1 MMNISIRLKKLVLSA
16 CLLLMAACLHAQYS
30 LGVTGL
36 LTIPTADMQADGTFM
51 GGGNF
56 LPEAMMPSNWE
67 YNTGNY
73 FVNITFLP
81 FLEVAYRCTLL
92 HGEFVKGSKWNQDR
106 SVSLRLRPLKEG
118 KWWPAI
124 VVGSNDAFTTGELNM
139 FKNAAGNRFFSS
151 VYIVG
156 TKHLLLGGHDLGF
169 SLGGNIPFRKD
180 SYRKGIFG
188 GVGYSPAFLR
198 SVTLMAEY
206 DAEAVSI
213 GAAAQLFNHFS
224 LHAFCYDFKAVSAGI
239 RYEFKW

>member
-51 GGGNF
+51 GGANF

-92 HGEFVKGSKWNQDR
+92 HGEFEKGSKWNQDR
-106 SVSLRLRPLKEG
+106 SVSLRFRPLKEG

-139 FKNAAGNRFFSS
+139 FKSAAGNRFFSS

-156 TKHLLLGGHDLGF
+156 TKHLLL
-169 SLGGNIPFRKD
+169 P
-180 SYRKGIFG
+180 
-188 GVGYSPAFLR
+188 
-198 SVTLMAEY
+198 
-206 DAEAVSI
+206 
-213 GAAAQLFNHFS
+213 
-224 LHAFCYDFKAVSAGI
+224 
-239 RYEFKW
+239 